1 MSSSIAY
8 SFMVCASSS
17 SSSVGMQEHTPC
29 TPSIVIRRGTLADS
43 QLYVK
48 FRLLCCE
55 AFNILRRPSASNLIL
70 NLLLLMVDGDVR
82 DLKSEQDVVFVTER
96 FCLNMTNEEA
106 SRYFQETINASVSA
120 LFPQI
125 VEKIHSLAQAWR
137 Q

>member
-1 MSSSIAY
+1 MY
-8 SFMVCASSS
+8 
-17 SSSVGMQEHTPC
+17 E
-29 TPSIVIRRGTLADS
+29 R
-43 QLYVK
+43 

-70 NLLLLMVDGDVR
+70 NLLLLMVDGNVR
-82 DLKSEQDVVFVTER
+82 DLKGEQDVIFVTER

-125 VEKIHSLAQAWR
+125 VEQIHTWAQAWR
-137 Q
+137 A